1 MNKHPYREAPKKKA
15 KRMLNKFREMD
26 KETREALF
34 LVYGAQTV
42 FTIFTF
48 IKWMIGLYLVFGP
61 LILFLVGV
69 PITSK
74 VFILSA
80 GCSAAFFIVSFLAAL
95 VTFDIW
101 GPKLRRRIAEAKI
114 LLQEK
119 KEKSLEE
126 VSFED

>member
-15 KRMLNKFREMD
+15 KRMLSKFREMD
-26 KETREALF
+26 KETREVLF

-101 GPKLRRRIAEAKI
+101 GPKLQRRIAEAKV